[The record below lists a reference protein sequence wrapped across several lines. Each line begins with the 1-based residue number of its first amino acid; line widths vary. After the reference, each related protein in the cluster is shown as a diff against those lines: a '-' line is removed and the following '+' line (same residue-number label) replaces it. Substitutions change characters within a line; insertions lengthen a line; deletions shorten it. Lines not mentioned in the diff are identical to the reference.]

1 MKQLLLGTITTVCT
15 LFMGTGLS
23 IAQDGPPQFAPVEMW
38 VCDYRDGKDQGDF
51 ADVLEDL
58 VRLTGD
64 IPSASRQL
72 VPYLRGPQQD
82 MDFIYIATWPDGST
96 MGRDVGNYMEH
107 GSDVDEAWEDTVE
120 CRASLLYGRL
130 MINQP
135 SAEADEDDNFTL
147 TVSDCNVAH
156 GRSTSQAIGAI
167 QRYNEYRVA
176 NGSDITTLLW
186 FPVYG
191 GGGAEFDFKLV
202 HVYNDYQHLGDSFQW
217 VVDNQA
223 YLVNQDMTEGLVSCD
238 EARVYNGYNISNT
251 L

>member
-15 LFMGTGLS
+15 LFVGTGQS

-38 VCDYRDGKDQGDF
+38 VCDYRDGKDQGDL

-58 VRLTGD
+58 ARLTGD
-64 IPSASRQL
+64 IPSATRQL
-72 VPYLRGPQQD
+72 FPYLRGSQQD

-96 MGRDVGNYMEH
+96 MGRDVNNYLAN
-107 GSDVDEAWEDTVE
+107 GSAVDADWEDAVE
-120 CRASLLYGRL
+120 CGVSLLFGRL

-135 SAEADEDDNFTL
+135 SAEPDEDDNFTL

-238 EARVYNGYNISNT
+238 EARVYNGNNISNT